1 MQKSRINLTLDA
13 DLIDFIKEYAESQ
26 RTTVSEVFTQ
36 FALKLKRVKENDST
50 EIILADPDFSDSL
63 LSTIERVKAGTVSWL
78 SYDEVFK

>member
-13 DLIDFIKEYAESQ
+13 DLIDFIKEYAETQ

-36 FALKLKRVKENDST
+36 FALKLKRVKENDPT
-50 EIILADPDFSDSL
+50 ETILSDPDFSDSL
-63 LSTIERVKAGTVSWL
+63 LSTIERVQAGTVSWH